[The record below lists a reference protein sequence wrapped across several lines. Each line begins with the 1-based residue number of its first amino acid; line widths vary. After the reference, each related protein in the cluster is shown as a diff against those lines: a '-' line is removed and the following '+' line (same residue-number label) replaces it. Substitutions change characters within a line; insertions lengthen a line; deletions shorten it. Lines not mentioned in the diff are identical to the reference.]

1 MAPMVFAGEST
12 AISPA
17 SRLLRWRLGADG
29 FFAVVF
35 GADGFFA
42 VVFGADGFCGGIDG
56 NIAGNIDSN
65 IAGKPAP
72 TMAIGGESPTGGRG
86 IA

>member
-17 SRLLRWRLGADG
+17 SRLLRWRL
-29 FFAVVF
+29 

-72 TMAIGGESPTGGRG
+72 TMAIGGESPMGERG

>member
-35 GADGFFA
+35 GADGF
-42 VVFGADGFCGGIDG
+42 CGGIDG
-56 NIAGNIDSN
+56 DIAGNIAGNIDSNIDSN

>member
-35 GADGFFA
+35 GAYN
-42 VVFGADGFCGGIDG
+42 FCGGIDG

>member
-1 MAPMVFAGEST
+1 MAIG
-12 AISPA
+12 
-17 SRLLRWRLGADG
+17 
-29 FFAVVF
+29 AVVI
-35 GADGFFA
+35 GA
-42 VVFGADGFCGGIDG
+42 VVIARGIDG

-72 TMAIGGESPTGGRG
+72 TMAIGGESPMGERG